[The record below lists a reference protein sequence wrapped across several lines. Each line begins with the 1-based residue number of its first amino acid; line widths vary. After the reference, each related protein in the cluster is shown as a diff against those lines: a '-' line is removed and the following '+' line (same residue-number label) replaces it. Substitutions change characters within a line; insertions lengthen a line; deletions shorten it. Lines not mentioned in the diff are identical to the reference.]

1 MVVVSLA
8 VGLLFEGI
16 SCERRT
22 RRKVLEADEDGCL
35 ELWRGLR
42 MTNDEGEPKPK
53 PKEERGGGAFYG
65 SEA

>member
-1 MVVVSLA
+1 VVSLA
-8 VGLLFEGI
+8 LGLLFGGI

-53 PKEERGGGAFYG
+53 EERGGGAFYG
-65 SEA
+65 SKA